1 MQRCFQF
8 NGGNK
13 MPRNLL
19 FIECSY
25 LKEPGNQVG
34 RQELLTATMA
44 GCPNGWPGLRRFL
57 GCLADFPEAGAVV
70 LRRRSSSEKYCS
82 ILSRFEREKNISCLS
97 RRRWRWR
104 WSGGGAA
111 DFHYLTKPESL
122 ACEARSPS
130 CTGLTK
136 YRCKTRDSIHQE
148 KPEKSWRFC
157 CFDSGKSD

>member
-34 RQELLTATMA
+34 RQKLLTATMA
-44 GCPNGWPGLRRFL
+44 GCPNGWPGLQISGVSRRFSRSL
-57 GCLADFPEAGAVV
+57 SCCFAQKVQ
-70 LRRRSSSEKYCS
+70 LR
-82 ILSRFEREKNISCLS
+82 EREKSISCLVLQGKIS
-97 RRRWRWR
+97 R
-104 WSGGGAA
+104 GGGGGGGV
-111 DFHYLTKPESL
+111 
-122 ACEARSPS
+122 EAELQIFTTRSPS

-136 YRCKTRDSIHQE
+136 YRCKIRDSIHQE

>member
-1 MQRCFQF
+1 
-8 NGGNK
+8 

-44 GCPNGWPGLRRFL
+44 GCPNGWPGLSVPHPPNCERLTLRFL

-82 ILSRFEREKNISCLS
+82 ILSRFEREKNISCLVLQGKIS
-97 RRRWRWR
+97 R
-104 WSGGGAA
+104 GGGGGGGGV
-111 DFHYLTKPESL
+111 
-122 ACEARSPS
+122 EAELQIFTS
-130 CTGLTK
+130 
-136 YRCKTRDSIHQE
+136 
-148 KPEKSWRFC
+148 
-157 CFDSGKSD
+157 